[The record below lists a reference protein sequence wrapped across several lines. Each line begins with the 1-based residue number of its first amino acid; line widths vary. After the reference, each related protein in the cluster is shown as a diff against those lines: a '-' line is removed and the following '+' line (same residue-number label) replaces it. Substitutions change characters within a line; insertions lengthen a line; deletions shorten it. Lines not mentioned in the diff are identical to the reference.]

1 MAAEGLKVGT
11 ILSHLCSRGTS
22 KPPILNKEVNGK
34 GVGVE
39 GLQAKK
45 GKNTHCHLC
54 QEETLPIERVSV
66 KLGIPL
72 RAIVEGPA
80 SCRDAQLAGLPRAG
94 STSTAP

>member
-1 MAAEGLKVGT
+1 MAAEGQKAGP
-11 ILSHLCSRGTS
+11 ILSHLCSGAPVS
-22 KPPILNKEVNGK
+22 LPILDKEVNGK

-66 KLGIPL
+66 KLGAPL
-72 RAIVEGPA
+72 RV
-80 SCRDAQLAGLPRAG
+80 SCRDAQRAGLPGAAPPQRPDVD
-94 STSTAP
+94 TS

>member
-1 MAAEGLKVGT
+1 MAAEGQKAGP
-11 ILSHLCSRGTS
+11 ILSHLCRGAPVS
-22 KPPILNKEVNGK
+22 LPILDKEVNGK

-66 KLGIPL
+66 KLGAPL
-72 RAIVEGPA
+72 RV
-80 SCRDAQLAGLPRAG
+80 SCRDAQLAGLPGAG